1 MTPRKY
7 FQNFVK
13 KAGGRPEAAKA
24 LGVPYPTL
32 CSICNGYRGISR
44 DMAER
49 MGSASKGALDPSI
62 LIWVKATKS
71 EKPRKKAAA

>member
-7 FQNFVK
+7 FQNYVK
-13 KAGGRPEAAKA
+13 KAGGRTEAAKA
-24 LGVPYPTL
+24 LRVPYPTL

-44 DMAER
+44 DMAAY
-49 MGSASKGALDPSI
+49 MGSTSNGDLDPSI

-71 EKPRKKAAA
+71 EKARKKVA